1 MRVEDARIL
10 ELTWLTELEQRPTK
24 DVGPFA
30 SDSPERRL
38 VIHSLAEGFTRT
50 AGHEMDFQAGFN
62 VRQQFEGEQWNS
74 IRNVYLGAPVTLGIT
89 HAGAVRRAELEQQL
103 QTGRIREPMGLIWDG
118 RHFRQDTRIA
128 LLHITDERPL
138 VVAFLDL
145 NDVRAFNE
153 KGHAIGDAA
162 IRRYLELVADIAADS
177 GEAYRLSGGADEVVL
192 LLPQLDL
199 EQGLETIRMLLGAL
213 GREVVEGYSL
223 RAAAGVVV
231 ASADDT
237 VDKLKA
243 RADHEQG
250 RAKNE
255 SRKIEGRPSVLAWP
269 TDGLEVIPIHVD
281 G

>member
-1 MRVEDARIL
+1 VEDARLL

-24 DVGPFA
+24 DVGPFFR
-30 SDSPERRL
+30 DTPERRL
-38 VIHSLAEGFTRT
+38 AIHLLAEGFAINANWQVSSMRDPVEVKDGFE
-50 AGHEMDFQAGFN
+50 AGKWMA
-62 VRQQFEGEQWNS
+62 
-74 IRNVYLGAPVTLGIT
+74 IRSVHHDGPISLAIT

-128 LLHITDERPL
+128 LLHITDEHPL
-138 VVAFLDL
+138 LVAYLDL
-145 NDVRAFNE
+145 NDVKSFNE

-192 LLPQLDL
+192 LLPQLAL
-199 EQGLETIRMLLGAL
+199 EQGLETIRVLLGAL
-213 GREVVEGYSL
+213 GRKEVEGYSL

-255 SRKIEGRPSVLAWP
+255 SRKVEGRPSVLAWP
-269 TDGLEVIPIHVD
+269 TDELEVIPLHVD